1 MAEEL
6 QHLIRA
12 AQAGD
17 LASFARLHAQF
28 VGRAYSVCLRLLVDV
43 QKAEDACQETFIKV
57 WQQLP
62 QFRGDSA
69 FGTWLH
75 RIATHTAIDLW
86 RKDKLLRLVDE
97 GEPDSQVAPPDEGV
111 PKDLE
116 KAIAALP
123 RQARA
128 VFVLFAIE
136 GYTHAEIAG
145 LLEIAEG
152 SSKAHYHR
160 ARQLLQESLSER

>member
-1 MAEEL
+1 M
-6 QHLIRA
+6 
-12 AQAGD
+12 
-17 LASFARLHAQF
+17 
-28 VGRAYSVCLRLLVDV
+28 
-43 QKAEDACQETFIKV
+43 
-57 WQQLP
+57 
-62 QFRGDSA
+62 
-69 FGTWLH
+69 
-75 RIATHTAIDLW
+75 
-86 RKDKLLRLVDE
+86 
-97 GEPDSQVAPPDEGV
+97 APPDEGV

-160 ARQLLQESLSER
+160 ARQLLQESLSDR

>member
-17 LASFARLHAQF
+17 LASFAHLHAQF

-97 GEPDSQVAPPDEGV
+97 GEPDRQVAPPNEGV

-160 ARQLLQESLSER
+160 ARQLLQESLSDR

>member
-6 QHLIRA
+6 QQLIRA

-17 LASFARLHAQF
+17 LTSFQRLHTQF
-28 VGRAYSVCLRLLVDV
+28 VGRAYSVCLRLLVDA

-75 RIATHTAIDLW
+75 RIATHTAIDMW
-86 RKDKLLRLVDE
+86 RKDKLMRLVDV
-97 GEPDSQVAPPDEGV
+97 GEPDSHAAISDEGV

-116 KAIAALP
+116 QAIAALP

-136 GYTHAEIAG
+136 GYTHVEIG
-145 LLEIAEG
+145 ELLDIAEG

-160 ARQLLQESLSER
+160 ARALLQENLSER

>member
-6 QHLIRA
+6 QQLIRA

-17 LASFARLHAQF
+17 LKSFQQLHTQF
-28 VGRAYSVCLRLLVDV
+28 IGRVYSVCIRLLVDV
-43 QKAEDACQETFIKV
+43 HRAEDACQETFIKV

-75 RIATHTAIDLW
+75 RIATRTAIDFW
-86 RKDKLLRLVDE
+86 RKDKMLRLVDA
-97 GEPDSQVAPPDEGV
+97 GEPDEFHALTEQEV

-116 KAIAALP
+116 AAIAALP

-128 VFVLFAIE
+128 VFVLFAVE
-136 GYTHAEIAG
+136 GYTHAEIAT

-160 ARQLLQESLSER
+160 ARTLLQESLGER

>member
-6 QHLIRA
+6 QQLIRA

-17 LASFARLHAQF
+17 LDSFRRLHTQF
-28 VGRAYSVCLRLLVDV
+28 VGRAYSVCLRLLVDA

-57 WQQLP
+57 WLQLP
-62 QFRGDSA
+62 QFRGESA

-75 RIATHTAIDLW
+75 RIATRTAIDLW
-86 RKDKLLRLVDE
+86 RKDKLLRLTDE
-97 GEPDSQVAPPDEGV
+97 DDPDCHVAMAEEGV
-111 PKDLE
+111 PRDLE

-136 GYTHAEIAG
+136 GYTHSEIGA
-145 LLEIAEG
+145 LLQIAEG